1 MFVTMEDKK
10 KFICNFEFNSKTVRF
25 FLCVFV
31 RSVSFYRLK
40 HKTVITTTRHVR
52 NGIRFLCRCNI

>member
-25 FLCVFV
+25 FCASLCDP
-31 RSVSFYRLK
+31 
-40 HKTVITTTRHVR
+40 
-52 NGIRFLCRCNI
+52 FLSTG